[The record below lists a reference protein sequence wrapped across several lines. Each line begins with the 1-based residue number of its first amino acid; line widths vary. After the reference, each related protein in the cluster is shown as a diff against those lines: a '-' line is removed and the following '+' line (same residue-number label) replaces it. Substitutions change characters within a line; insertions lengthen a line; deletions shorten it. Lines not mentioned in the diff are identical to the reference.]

1 MYSEFKSLV
10 LILALELV
18 GPSNRASINI
28 VSELGWCLSTLFL
41 PVAHYFLPHFR
52 YMQLAV
58 FGYELIFFIWLW
70 QLPES
75 PRWLITHNRFDEAA
89 KLIRKAAK
97 SLKQLSDTE
106 IDTKLNKLRRYSEK
120 EQLNSEAKKT
130 IFDLWSQPTL
140 FRYCVLLYV
149 IHFCLTF
156 ISYSFSYNAASYGGS
171 IHITIFVQGLSKAC
185 IFLSVYFLVNR
196 FARRSLLMFLGICAA
211 CSILAML
218 PFVFDTNV
226 WTQIAI

>member
-1 MYSEFKSLV
+1 MSSHFFWSV
-10 LILALELV
+10 LELV

-52 YMQLAV
+52 YMQLAI
-58 FGYELIFFIWLW
+58 FGYELIFLIWLW
-70 QLPES
+70 RLPES
-75 PRWLITHNRFDEAA
+75 PRWLITHNRFDEAVT
-89 KLIRKAAK
+89 LIRNTAR
-97 SLKQLSDTE
+97 SLKRFSDAE
-106 IDTKLNKLRRYSEK
+106 IETKLDKLRRYSER

-130 IFDLWSQPTL
+130 IFDLWRQPIL
-140 FRYCVLLYV
+140 FRYCALLYV
-149 IHFCLTF
+149 MHFCLTF

-185 IFLSVYFLVNR
+185 IFLTVYFLVNR
-196 FARRSLLMFLGICAA
+196 FARKSLLMFLGVCAA

-218 PFVFDTNV
+218 PFVFETNV
-226 WTQIAI
+226 CVLLTC